1 MDDFGRHSLWAREP
15 FAWRG
20 AWRCTVLALT
30 LTPLGLRREMLLD
43 SQWRAI
49 WRWIGF
55 VCWRLYVVG
64 GGVKTRE
71 WLVKTRKKILT

>member
-43 SQWRAI
+43 SQCGER
-49 WRWIGF
+49 WRWVRLLI
-55 VCWRLYVVG
+55 VCG
-64 GGVKTRE
+64 GWWCE
-71 WLVKTRKKILT
+71 NP